1 MIMKCIIRNMKFS
14 DINTVIEL
22 NTKFLPEN
30 YEKEVWIHIFNKYKI
45 HCFVASISNIVV
57 GYILSGE
64 LNGINSIIS
73 IAVEN
78 KYRNNNIGLNL
89 INHYLNSYNYGDI
102 IKLHCRKNNKAY
114 NLYKKCDFIVEE
126 LLEDYYINPTDDA
139 YVMSNKLCKKYIIH
153 KKLSILI

>member
-64 LNGINSIIS
+64 LNGINSII
-73 IAVEN
+73 
-78 KYRNNNIGLNL
+78 
-89 INHYLNSYNYGDI
+89 
-102 IKLHCRKNNKAY
+102 
-114 NLYKKCDFIVEE
+114 
-126 LLEDYYINPTDDA
+126 
-139 YVMSNKLCKKYIIH
+139 
-153 KKLSILI
+153 

>member
-1 MIMKCIIRNMKFS
+1 MIIKCVIRNMKFN
-14 DINTVIEL
+14 DINSVIEL

-30 YEKEVWIHIFNKYKI
+30 YEKEFWLQIFNKYKI
-45 HCFVASISNIVV
+45 HCFVASISNTVV

-64 LNGINSIIS
+64 LNGNKSIIS
-73 IAVEN
+73 IAVDS

-89 INHYLNSYNYGDI
+89 INHCLNSYNYNDN

-114 NLYKKCDFIVEE
+114 HLYKKCNFIVDE
-126 LLEDYYINPTDDA
+126 LIEDYYINPTDDA
-139 YVMSNKLCKKYIIH
+139 YVMSNKLCKKYIIY